1 MTKIDKLINAD
12 ARHNNVQLRKDTT
25 LEKAYH
31 IGLDIVVFQDNLL
44 CNKDFMLDKM
54 ALAINNN

>member
-31 IGLDIVVFQDNLL
+31 IGLDIAVFQENLL